1 MKPISIHRTGKAL
14 RKNRKGGIEGLPLQL
29 MIVIMVATLGTAIII
44 GWMGNIEEPHSISRV
59 EVDSGEIDLT
69 GVSSSYSG
77 NSTVRGANNLYKANE
92 DVVISVYDQ
101 NGNPLPGATVVLTGL
116 GVNDSN
122 STTPHG
128 TTNEDGTVV
137 FSDLRIRMTGH
148 VGYITVEVSKSGYGE
163 NSSCRITVIA

>member
-1 MKPISIHRTGKAL
+1 MKPISIHRIGKAL
-14 RKNRKGGIEGLPLQL
+14 RKNKKGGIEGLPLQL

-59 EVDSGEIDLT
+59 EVDSGDIDLT
-69 GVSSSYSG
+69 GVNSSYTN
-77 NSTVRGANNLYKANE
+77 NSTVRGANNLYQANE

-101 NGNPLPGATVVLTGL
+101 SGNPLSGATVVLTGL
-116 GVNDSN
+116 GVNDSKN
-122 STTPHG
+122 TTPHG
-128 TTNEDGTVV
+128 TTDENGTVV
-137 FSDLRIRMTGH
+137 FSDLKIRMTGH